1 MLWLIFVDFVTIF
14 SISVTRIL
22 APDWYLESSL
32 RGWLLLLGIPHVVIL
47 LSVWIYLRR
56 KRASWTRLLG
66 SIPLQSTCLR
76 ALKLLPVLVAFG
88 LGEMLVLFYSLS
100 HLAPPF
106 LDAFLSYELFVSAA
120 NEQQQWVY
128 NLVTMFRVL
137 VLGPVAK
144 EGLFRG
150 LLLHRWA
157 VKWNLTAALWTSSI
171 LFGIAHT
178 STSVIGNTVFGLV
191 MAILYLETGSLLVP
205 VVVHAANNAIGCLRL
220 WALPVAWN
228 SVADIRDLLWLGI
241 LLLVVSAPLMLL
253 YFSKHWPR
261 KSVSL
266 PYFRTATYSAAAGNP
281 EGLSQI

>member
-1 MLWLIFVDFVTIF
+1 MAHRL
-14 SISVTRIL
+14 SVLGMPQREAS
-22 APDWYLESSL
+22 APV
-32 RGWLLLLGIPHVVIL
+32 LLLTFNTEAQAQTAPEITSGGPFAGQRGCT
-47 LSVWIYLRR
+47 LSPCQ
-56 KRASWTRLLG
+56 G
-66 SIPLQSTCLR
+66 QNGNP
-76 ALKLLPVLVAFG
+76 G
-88 LGEMLVLFYSLS
+88 
-100 HLAPPF
+100 
-106 LDAFLSYELFVSAA
+106 
-120 NEQQQWVY
+120 
-128 NLVTMFRVL
+128 LVTMFRVV

-266 PYFRTATYSAAAGNP
+266 PYFRTATYSAEAGNP